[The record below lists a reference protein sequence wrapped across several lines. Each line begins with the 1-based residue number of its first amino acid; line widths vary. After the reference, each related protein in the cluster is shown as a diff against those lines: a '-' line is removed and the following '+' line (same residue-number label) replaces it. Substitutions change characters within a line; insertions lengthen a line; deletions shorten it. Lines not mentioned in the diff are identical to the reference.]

1 MNLLPGRRTD
11 RGLALAGGA
20 MLDAVPPAVP
30 AECVVGVRPEHLEI
44 VPAGTAGA
52 WPVTLE
58 VVEFAGADTML
69 SCRLGDAP
77 LLAMVHDRVS
87 ARPGASIAL
96 RPRVDQLHWF
106 DASSGQR
113 IV

>member
-1 MNLLPGRRTD
+1 
-11 RGLALAGGA
+11 

-52 WPVTLE
+52 WTVTLE

-69 SCRLGDAP
+69 SCRLDDAP

-87 ARPGASIAL
+87 ARPGAAIAL